1 MTTQELMLAEKANL
15 EKEMKRLQA
24 VFDSPEYKTIHSGGQ
39 RRILKQLEAMHVY
52 YDILRNRIAEEEF
65 Y

>member
-24 VFDSPEYKTIHSGGQ
+24 VFDGPEYKTIHSGGQ

>member
-24 VFDSPEYKTIHSGGQ
+24 VFDGPEYKTFHSGAQ
-39 RRILKQLEAMHVY
+39 RRILKQLETMHVY